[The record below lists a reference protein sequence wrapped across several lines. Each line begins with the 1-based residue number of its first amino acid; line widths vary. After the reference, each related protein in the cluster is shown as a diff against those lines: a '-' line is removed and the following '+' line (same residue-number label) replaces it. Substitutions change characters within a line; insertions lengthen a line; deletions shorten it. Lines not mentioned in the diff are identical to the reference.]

1 MAKSGK
7 VIITCAVT
15 GSIHTP
21 TMTPYLPLTPDEVAE
36 QAIDAAEAGAAILH
50 LHARDPKDGRPTPD
64 PAVFM
69 QFLPR
74 IKQATDAVVNITTGG
89 GHGMTLE
96 ERLAAPLAA
105 SPEMCSLNM
114 GSMNFGLYP
123 MLEPLQG
130 IQIRLGNGTIWRIRD
145 DFIFRNTFKDIE
157 RILKELGEAHGTRF
171 EFECYD
177 VGHLYNLAHFLDRK
191 LVKPPL
197 FVQTI
202 FGILGGIGADPENVV
217 HMKHIA
223 DKLFGDD
230 YYWSI
235 LAGGRHQMPL
245 ITMGAIMGGNVR
257 VGLEDSLYLGK
268 GQLAKSNAEQVTPHP
283 HHPREP
289 VARDRHASRGAR
301 DARPQGR
308 RPGQLLMIDKRVP
321 GLAAARRRDE
331 RRHDRAVRRLRQRRR
346 ADRAD
351 RGGDRA
357 RRARPRHRLQQCRH
371 AASAASPR

>member
-1 MAKSGK
+1 MAQRGK
-7 VIITCAVT
+7 VVITCAVT

-21 TMTPYLPLTPDEVAE
+21 TMSPHLPLTPDQVAE
-36 QAIDAAEAGAAILH
+36 QAIGAAEAGAAILH

-74 IKQATDAVVNITTGG
+74 IKQACDAVVNITTGG
-89 GHGMTLE
+89 GHNMTVE
-96 ERLAAPLAA
+96 ERLAAPLKA

-123 MLEPLQG
+123 MLNRYKEFKYEWEPKYLEMT
-130 IQIRLGNGTIWRIRD
+130 R
-145 DFIFRNTFKDIE
+145 DFIFKNTFKDIE
-157 RILKELGEAHGTRF
+157 RILKDLGEGHGTRF

-177 VGHLYNLAHFLDRK
+177 IGHLYTLAHFLDRK

-202 FGILGGIGADPENVV
+202 FGILGGIGADPENVA
-217 HMKHIA
+217 HAKRIA

-235 LAGGRHQMPL
+235 LAAGRHQLPL

-257 VGLEDSLYLGK
+257 VGLEDSLYIGK
-268 GQLAKSNAEQVTPHP
+268 GQLAKSNADQVKRIRSILENLSLEIATPKEA
-283 HHPREP
+283 RE
-289 VARDRHASRGAR
+289 
-301 DARPQGR
+301 
-308 RPGQLLMIDKRVP
+308 M
-321 GLAAARRRDE
+321 LA
-331 RRHDRAVRRLRQRRR
+331 LK
-346 ADRAD
+346 
-351 RGGDRA
+351 GGDRVNF
-357 RRARPRHRLQQCRH
+357 
-371 AASAASPR
+371 